1 MEDCPVHDD
10 LKAHDEWS
18 ADERAAFDALPR
30 EGTLTPGEENR
41 LVAALRNEGFFRGS
55 TRVPMVLLQL
65 AAAAVLFVAGGY
77 AGTRMA
83 SRHTIESL
91 LERTDLSLDDR
102 VFLLQRAGSAYV
114 RAANG
119 YANATS
125 SVDSAAVEVASQ
137 VLMGAAHAVAR
148 QSLDG
153 GVTVQLATMFNPPAV
168 APQGVRQ

>member
-1 MEDCPVHDD
+1 MHDD
-10 LKAHDEWS
+10 LNTHDEWS
-18 ADERAAFDALPR
+18 AGERAAFDALPR
-30 EGTLTPGEENR
+30 ESTLAPGEADP
-41 LVAALRNEGFFRGS
+41 LVAALRSGGFFRRR
-55 TRVPMVLLQL
+55 TRVPTVLLQL
-65 AAAAVLFVAGGY
+65 AAAAVVFAAGGVV
-77 AGTRMA
+77 GTKMA
-83 SRHTIESL
+83 SQHTIESM

-102 VFLLQRAGSAYV
+102 VYLLQRAGSAYV

-119 YANATS
+119 YASATS
-125 SVDSAAVEVASQ
+125 VVDSAAVEVASK